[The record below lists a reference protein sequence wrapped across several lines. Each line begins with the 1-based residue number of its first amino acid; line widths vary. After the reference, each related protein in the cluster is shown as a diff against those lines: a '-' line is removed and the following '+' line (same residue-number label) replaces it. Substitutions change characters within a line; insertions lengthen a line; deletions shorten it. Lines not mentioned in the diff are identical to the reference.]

1 MRVIVRIIGVMATTT
16 AAEASGDTTLA
27 GRVATRVRMLMAAQ
41 RRTNG
46 ELAEVLNLSERAA
59 QRRRLGEHPFSLA
72 ELEAVGEWL
81 GVEPMSLL
89 SGRGFAEAVAS

>member
-1 MRVIVRIIGVMATTT
+1 MTTT
-16 AAEASGDTTLA
+16 PPAEAVGDATLA

-46 ELAEVLNLSERAA
+46 ELAHVLNLSERAA
-59 QRRRLGEHPFSLA
+59 QRRRLGQHPFSLA
-72 ELEAVGEWL
+72 ELEAVGSWL

-89 SGRGFAEAVAS
+89 SGRDFAGAVAP